1 MKPRSREINVFS
13 MSALDLFASA
23 LGAFILL
30 TVVIFP
36 YFPNEGMVD
45 RADLEEV
52 LNELGDA
59 VAGNAELQRIHD
71 ELNGAIGSLQR
82 ELAACRGEL
91 AACREETRSQQAQ
104 AEEQQRQIEEQQRQI
119 EEQQAQA
126 GEQQRQQ
133 RQIEEQQRQI
143 EEQQAQAGEQQRQ
156 IEEQQRQIEEQQ
168 AQAGE
173 QQRQIEEQQRQIGE
187 QEDRIADLER
197 RKFMLVTISW
207 NGRRGD
213 DVDLHVVDPNGRE
226 YYFSQRSYPG
236 SDARF
241 EEDSLHGPG
250 NELWLQPQLTPGEY
264 RIYYNPYSLASDS
277 VEVRGRIVHP
287 AAGHE
292 LRSRRL
298 IAGGPRQPVAVV
310 VVDDQSNITVRES

>member
-1 MKPRSREINVFS
+1 

-36 YFPNEGMVD
+36 YFPNEGMVE
-45 RADLEEV
+45 RAELEEI
-52 LNELGDA
+52 LNELGEA
-59 VAGNAELQRIHD
+59 AAESAELQRIHE

-91 AACREETRSQQAQ
+91 AACREETLSQQAQ

-126 GEQQRQQ
+126 GERQRQQ

-143 EEQQAQAGEQQRQ
+143 EEQQAQARER
-156 IEEQQRQIEEQQ
+156 
-168 AQAGE
+168 
-173 QQRQIEEQQRQIGE
+173 QRQIGE

-197 RKFMLVTISW
+197 RKFMIVTISW
-207 NGRRGD
+207 GGQSGD

-241 EEDSLHGPG
+241 EEDSLNGPG
-250 NELWLQPQLTPGEY
+250 NELWLQPRLTVGEY
-264 RIYYNPYSLASDS
+264 RIYYNPYSLESGS
-277 VEVRGRIVHP
+277 VEVRGRIVHST
-287 AAGHE
+287 AGHE

-298 IAGGPRQPVAVV
+298 IAGGPRQLVAVV
-310 VVDDQSNITVRES
+310 VVDGQSNITVRES

>member
-156 IEEQQRQIEEQQ
+156 IEEQQRQI
-168 AQAGE
+168 
-173 QQRQIEEQQRQIGE
+173 GE

-207 NGRRGD
+207 NGRQGD

>member
-36 YFPNEGMVD
+36 YFPNEGMVE
-45 RADLEEV
+45 RAELEEI
-52 LNELGDA
+52 LNELGEA
-59 VAGNAELQRIHD
+59 AAESAELQRIHE

-91 AACREETRSQQAQ
+91 AACREETLSQQAQ

-143 EEQQAQAGEQQRQ
+143 EEQQ
-156 IEEQQRQIEEQQ
+156 RQIEEQQ
-168 AQAGE
+168 AQARE
-173 QQRQIEEQQRQIGE
+173 RQRQIGE

-197 RKFMLVTISW
+197 RKFMIVTISW
-207 NGRRGD
+207 GGQSGD

-241 EEDSLHGPG
+241 EEDSLNGPG
-250 NELWLQPQLTPGEY
+250 NELWLQPRLTVGEY
-264 RIYYNPYSLASDS
+264 RIYYNPYSLESGS
-277 VEVRGRIVHP
+277 VEVRGRIVHST
-287 AAGHE
+287 AGHE

-298 IAGGPRQPVAVV
+298 IAGGPRQLVAVV
-310 VVDDQSNITVRES
+310 VVDGQSNITVRES

>member
-36 YFPNEGMVD
+36 YFPNEGMVE
-45 RADLEEV
+45 RAELEEI
-52 LNELGDA
+52 LNELGEA
-59 VAGNAELQRIHD
+59 AAESAELQRIHE

-91 AACREETRSQQAQ
+91 AACREETLSQQAQ

-126 GEQQRQQ
+126 GERQRQQ

-143 EEQQAQAGEQQRQ
+143 EEQQAQARER
-156 IEEQQRQIEEQQ
+156 
-168 AQAGE
+168 
-173 QQRQIEEQQRQIGE
+173 QRQIGE

-197 RKFMLVTISW
+197 RKFMIVTISW
-207 NGRRGD
+207 GGQSGD

-241 EEDSLHGPG
+241 EEDSLNGPG
-250 NELWLQPQLTPGEY
+250 NELWLQPRLTVGEY
-264 RIYYNPYSLASDS
+264 RIYYNPYSLESGS
-277 VEVRGRIVHP
+277 VEVRGRIVHST
-287 AAGHE
+287 AGHE

-298 IAGGPRQPVAVV
+298 IAGGPRQLVAVV
-310 VVDDQSNITVRES
+310 VVDGQSNITVRES